1 MMGFIS
7 TILQRCVDLFEL
19 CIVLLQL
26 AWNLYMFYLTCKIA
40 IFVINNAVGLFILV
54 IICPS
59 ILTSSAMFIR
69 NAFVE
74 INAGKRG

>member
-7 TILQRCVDLFEL
+7 TILQRCVDLFEV
-19 CIVLLQL
+19 CIILLQL
-26 AWNLYMFYLTCKIA
+26 TWNIYMFYLTCKITL
-40 IFVINNAVGLFILV
+40 FVIDNAIGLFILIV
-54 IICPS
+54 ICPS

-69 NAFVE
+69 GAFVE